1 MRTLADAYIVTK
13 SHIYKETR
21 YFVRFFLNL
30 AFAVS
35 VSHERGR
42 RFESSLSTIGTPAL
56 RKLCGFFAGVDC
68 EAICRRYDNRT
79 TIGFEHTKNPVSR
92 LRDALRRMVEQGD
105 RTARTSCACPHA
117 PERRR
122 SRGGKFAP
130 HKKPLPTS
138 RLTAAGPETTF

>member
-13 SHIYKETR
+13 AISTRKPR

-56 RKLCGFFAGVDC
+56 RK
-68 EAICRRYDNRT
+68 
-79 TIGFEHTKNPVSR
+79 
-92 LRDALRRMVEQGD
+92 ALRVFRGCGLRSDLPQVRQPYHNWVRAHQKSGQPS
-105 RTARTSCACPHA
+105 ARRASPY
-117 PERRR
+117 
-122 SRGGKFAP
+122 G
-130 HKKPLPTS
+130 
-138 RLTAAGPETTF
+138 